1 MKIKNLFRFSERGSA
16 EKRNP
21 DASSPAPAEWQWRSH
36 GISVVGHRRKINE
49 DAFLERPESGLWMVA
64 DGMGGHQAGDVA
76 SRTLAEALGA
86 VEDSDDLDT
95 LAQRV
100 AQGIKDVNAHLHRLA
115 SESTEGQIIGSTV
128 VALVARGL
136 SCAAIWAGDSRLY
149 RYRAGQLEQLT
160 CDHSLM
166 DELVRAGLMSAE
178 EALLEGGA
186 NIITRAVGA
195 ESQLNLDSFRFEAE
209 AGDLY
214 LLCSD
219 GLAKELEP
227 NEIAAFLESK
237 DLPGSAQDL
246 IDAALARGGR
256 DNITVLL
263 AKPDQPGKA

>member
-1 MKIKNLFRFSERGSA
+1 MKIKDLFRFSERGTT
-16 EKRNP
+16 EKRTP
-21 DASSPAPAEWQWRSH
+21 AAAPALADWQWRSH

-64 DGMGGHQAGDVA
+64 DGMGGHHAGDMA
-76 SRTLAEALGA
+76 SRSLAEAMGA
-86 VEDSDDLDT
+86 VEGSDSLDI
-95 LAQRV
+95 LAGRV
-100 AQGIKDVNAHLHRLA
+100 SQGIKDVNAHLHRLA

-136 SCAAIWAGDSRLY
+136 SCVAIWAGDSRLY

-166 DELVRAGLMSAE
+166 DELIRAGLMTPE
-178 EALLEGGA
+178 EALLDGSA

-195 ESQLNLDSFRFEAE
+195 ESQLNLESFHFEAE
-209 AGDLY
+209 PGDLY

-227 NEIAAFLESK
+227 KEIAAFLESK

-263 AKPDQPGKA
+263 ARPDKAGR